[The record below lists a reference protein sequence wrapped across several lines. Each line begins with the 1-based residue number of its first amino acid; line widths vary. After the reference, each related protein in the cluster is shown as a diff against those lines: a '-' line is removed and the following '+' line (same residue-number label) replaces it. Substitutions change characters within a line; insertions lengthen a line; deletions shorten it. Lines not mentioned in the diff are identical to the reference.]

1 MNVKRGVRE
10 KLKNF
15 LTFSP
20 ISDRIGG
27 ATQKM
32 EGANSVAQETVKV
45 GIIGAGGNTRSRHIP
60 GLQAIEGVEIV
71 GVCNRS
77 QESSQR
83 VADEFGIP
91 KTYGNWQDAIGDPD
105 TNAIVIGT
113 WPYMHCR
120 ATVAALRAD
129 KHVMCEARMAMNA
142 KEAHIMRM
150 ASRQKTHLIAQIVPS
165 PMTLRVDN
173 TIKRL
178 IAEGYIGDVLAIE
191 ARAGGAFLDSES
203 ALQWR
208 QDFDLSGLNIMSMG
222 IWYEALMR
230 WVGEATRIIAMGKTF
245 VKMRPDAEGVMRAVR
260 IPEHIDV
267 VGDLACGAQLH
278 IQVSTIAGLAG
289 APEVYVF
296 GSDGTLRF
304 SGNKLY
310 GGQKEDTELSEIDI
324 PDTEAGGWRVEEEFV
339 NAIRGG
345 EVITHTDFDTG
356 VKYMEFTEAV
366 TRSMQSGTAIT
377 LPLHI

>member
-1 MNVKRGVRE
+1 M
-10 KLKNF
+10 
-15 LTFSP
+15 
-20 ISDRIGG
+20 
-27 ATQKM
+27 
-32 EGANSVAQETVKV
+32 AQDTIRV

-60 GLQAIEGVEIV
+60 GLQTIDGVEII

-91 KTYGNWQDAIGDPD
+91 KTYSNWQDAIADPD

-120 ATVAALRAD
+120 ATVAALEAD

-142 KEAHIMRM
+142 REAHIMR
-150 ASRQKTHLIAQIVPS
+150 AVSRQKTHLIAQIVPS

-178 IAEGYIGDVLAIE
+178 IADGYIGDVLAIE
-191 ARAGGAFLDSES
+191 ARAGGAFLDSEAS
-203 ALQWR
+203 LQWR

-222 IWYEALMR
+222 IWYEALIR
-230 WVGEATRIIAMGKTF
+230 WVGEATRIMAMGKTF
-245 VKMRPDAEGVMRAVR
+245 VKMRPDADGVMRSVR

-278 IQVSTIAGLAG
+278 IQVSNVAGLAG

-296 GSDGTLRF
+296 GSNGTLRF
-304 SGNKLY
+304 SGNRLY
-310 GGQKEDTELSEIDI
+310 SGQKGDTELNEIDI
-324 PDTEAGGWRVEEEFV
+324 PEAEAGAWRVEEEFV
-339 NAIRGG
+339 NAIRGE
-345 EVITHTDFDTG
+345 EVITHTDFETG

>member
-1 MNVKRGVRE
+1 M
-10 KLKNF
+10 
-15 LTFSP
+15 
-20 ISDRIGG
+20 
-27 ATQKM
+27 
-32 EGANSVAQETVKV
+32 AQDTIRV
-45 GIIGAGGNTRSRHIP
+45 GIIGAGGNTTSRHIP

-83 VADEFGIP
+83 VADQFGIP
-91 KTYGNWQDAIGDPD
+91 KTYGNWQDAIADPD

-120 ATVAALRAD
+120 ATVAALEAD

-150 ASRQKTHLIAQIVPS
+150 ASRQKIHLIAQIVPS

-178 IAEGYIGDVLAIE
+178 IAEGYIGDVLAVE
-191 ARAGGAFLDSES
+191 ARAGGAFLDSE
-203 ALQWR
+203 APLQWR

-222 IWYEALMR
+222 IWYEALIR
-230 WVGEATRIIAMGKTF
+230 WIGEATRIMAMGKTF
-245 VKMRPDAEGVMRAVR
+245 VKMRPDADGVMRSVR

-278 IQVSTIAGLAG
+278 IQVSNVAGLAG
-289 APEVYVF
+289 APEVYIF
-296 GSDGTLRF
+296 GSNGTLRF

-310 GGQKEDTELSEIDI
+310 GGQKDDTELTEVDI
-324 PDTEAGGWRVEEEFV
+324 PASEAGAWRVEEEFV

-345 EVITHTDFDTG
+345 EVITHTDFETG

-377 LPLHI
+377 LPLHIS

>member
-1 MNVKRGVRE
+1 M
-10 KLKNF
+10 
-15 LTFSP
+15 
-20 ISDRIGG
+20 
-27 ATQKM
+27 
-32 EGANSVAQETVKV
+32 AQQTVKV

-142 KEAHIMRM
+142 REAHIMRM

-165 PMTLRVDN
+165 PMTLRADN

-222 IWYEALMR
+222 IWYEALIR
-230 WVGEATRIIAMGKTF
+230 WVGEATRIMAMGKTF
-245 VKMRPDAEGVMRAVR
+245 VKMRPDADGVMRSVR

-278 IQVSTIAGLAG
+278 IQVSTVAGLAG

-296 GSDGTLRF
+296 GSNGTLRF

-310 GGQKEDTELSEIDI
+310 GGRKGDAELSEIDI

-339 NAIRGG
+339 NAIRGD

-377 LPLHI
+377 LPLQI

>member
-1 MNVKRGVRE
+1 M
-10 KLKNF
+10 
-15 LTFSP
+15 
-20 ISDRIGG
+20 
-27 ATQKM
+27 
-32 EGANSVAQETVKV
+32 AQQTVKV
-45 GIIGAGGNTRSRHIP
+45 GIIGAGGNTRSKHIP
-60 GLQAIEGVEIV
+60 GLQAIEGVEII

-91 KTYGNWQDAIGDPD
+91 KIYGNWQDAIGDPD

-113 WPYMHCR
+113 WPYMHCQ

-142 KEAHIMRM
+142 KEAHIMRI
-150 ASRQKTHLIAQIVPS
+150 ASCQKTHLIAQIVPS

-173 TIKRL
+173 TIKRF

-203 ALQWR
+203 PLQWR

-230 WVGEATRIIAMGKTF
+230 WVGEATRIMAMGKTF
-245 VKMRPDAEGVMRAVR
+245 VKMRPDADGVMRSVR

-278 IQVSTIAGLAG
+278 IQVSTVAGLAG
-289 APEVYVF
+289 APEVYIF
-296 GSDGTLRF
+296 GSNGTLRF

-310 GGQKEDTELSEIDI
+310 GGQKGDAELTEIDI

-339 NAIRGG
+339 NAIRGN

>member
-1 MNVKRGVRE
+1 M
-10 KLKNF
+10 
-15 LTFSP
+15 
-20 ISDRIGG
+20 
-27 ATQKM
+27 
-32 EGANSVAQETVKV
+32 AQQTVKV
-45 GIIGAGGNTRSRHIP
+45 GIIGAGGNTRSKHIP
-60 GLQAIEGVEIV
+60 GLQAIEGVEII

-83 VADEFGIP
+83 VADAFGIP
-91 KTYGNWQDAIGDPD
+91 KTYDNWQDAIADPD
-105 TNAIVIGT
+105 TNALVIGT

-142 KEAHIMRM
+142 REAHIMRM

-191 ARAGGAFLDSES
+191 ARAGGAFLDTES
-203 ALQWR
+203 PLQWR

-230 WVGEATRIIAMGKTF
+230 WVGEATQIMAMGKTF
-245 VKMRPDAEGVMRAVR
+245 VKMRPDADGVMRSVR

-278 IQVSTIAGLAG
+278 IQVSTVAGLAG
-289 APEVYVF
+289 APEVYIF
-296 GSDGTLRF
+296 GSNGTLRF

-310 GGQKEDTELSEIDI
+310 GGQKDDAELSEIDI
-324 PDTEAGGWRVEEEFV
+324 PESEAGGWRVEEEFV
-339 NAIRGG
+339 NAIRGN

>member
-1 MNVKRGVRE
+1 
-10 KLKNF
+10 
-15 LTFSP
+15 
-20 ISDRIGG
+20 
-27 ATQKM
+27 M

-60 GLQAIEGVEIV
+60 GLQAIEGVEII

-120 ATVAALRAD
+120 ATVAALRAN

-142 KEAHIMRM
+142 REAHIMRM

-230 WVGEATRIIAMGKTF
+230 WVGEATRIMAMGKTF
-245 VKMRPDAEGVMRAVR
+245 VKMRPDAEGVMRSVR

-278 IQVSTIAGLAG
+278 IQVSNVAGLAG

-296 GSDGTLRF
+296 GSNGTLRF
-304 SGNKLY
+304 SMNKLY
-310 GGQKEDTELSEIDI
+310 GGQKDDTELSEIDI

-377 LPLHI
+377 LPLHV

>member
-1 MNVKRGVRE
+1 M
-10 KLKNF
+10 
-15 LTFSP
+15 
-20 ISDRIGG
+20 
-27 ATQKM
+27 
-32 EGANSVAQETVKV
+32 AQQTVKV
-45 GIIGAGGNTRSRHIP
+45 GIIGAGGNTRSKHIP
-60 GLQAIEGVEIV
+60 GLQAIEGVEII

-91 KTYGNWQDAIGDPD
+91 KTYDNWQEAIGDPD

-142 KEAHIMRM
+142 GEAHIMRM

-230 WVGEATRIIAMGKTF
+230 WVGEATRIMAMGKTF
-245 VKMRPDAEGVMRAVR
+245 VKMRPDADGVMRSVR

-267 VGDLACGAQLH
+267 VGDLECGAQLH
-278 IQVSTIAGLAG
+278 IQVSTVAGLAG
-289 APEVYVF
+289 APEVYIF
-296 GSDGTLRF
+296 GSNGTLRF

-310 GGQKEDTELSEIDI
+310 GGQKGDTELSEIEI
-324 PDTEAGGWRVEEEFV
+324 PDSEAGGWRVEEEFV

-366 TRSMQSGTAIT
+366 TRSMQSGTAIS

>member
-1 MNVKRGVRE
+1 
-10 KLKNF
+10 
-15 LTFSP
+15 
-20 ISDRIGG
+20 
-27 ATQKM
+27 M
-32 EGANSVAQETVKV
+32 EGANSVAQQTVKV
-45 GIIGAGGNTRSRHIP
+45 GIIGAGGNTRSKHIP
-60 GLQAIEGVEIV
+60 GLQAIEGVEII

-83 VADEFGIP
+83 VADAFGIP
-91 KTYGNWQDAIGDPD
+91 KTYDNWQEAIGDPD

-142 KEAHIMRM
+142 REAHIMRM
-150 ASRQKTHLIAQIVPS
+150 ASRQKTHLTAQIVPS

-203 ALQWR
+203 PLQWR

-230 WVGEATRIIAMGKTF
+230 WVGEATRIMAMGKTF
-245 VKMRPDAEGVMRAVR
+245 VKMRPDADGVMRSVR

-278 IQVSTIAGLAG
+278 IQVSTVAGLAG

-296 GSDGTLRF
+296 GSNGTLRF

-310 GGQKEDTELSEIDI
+310 GGQKGDTELTEIDI

-339 NAIRGG
+339 NAIRGN

-366 TRSMQSGTAIT
+366 TRSMQSGAAIT
-377 LPLHI
+377 LPLQI

>member
-1 MNVKRGVRE
+1 MA
-10 KLKNF
+10 
-15 LTFSP
+15 S
-20 ISDRIGG
+20 
-27 ATQKM
+27 
-32 EGANSVAQETVKV
+32 ETVRV
-45 GIIGAGGNTRSRHIP
+45 GIIGAGRNTKSRHIP
-60 GLQAIEGVEIV
+60 GLQAIEGVEII

-91 KTYGNWQDAIGDPD
+91 KIYDHWQEAIDD
-105 TNAIVIGT
+105 KKTNAIVIGT

-120 ATVAALRAD
+120 ATVSALMAN

-142 KEAHIMRM
+142 REAHAMRLM
-150 ASRQKTHLIAQIVPS
+150 ARRKSKLIAQIVPS

-178 IAEGYIGDVLAIE
+178 IAEGYLGDVLAVE
-191 ARAGGAFLDSES
+191 VRAGGAFLDTETP
-203 ALQWR
+203 LQWR

-230 WVGEATRIIAMGKTF
+230 WIGEATRISAIGKTF
-245 VKMRPDAEGVMRAVR
+245 VKMRPDEDGVIRSVR

-267 VGDLACGAQLH
+267 IGELACGAQLH
-278 IQVSTIAGLAG
+278 MQISVVTGLAG
-289 APEVYVF
+289 APEVFIF
-296 GSDGTLRF
+296 GSLGTLRF

-310 GGQKEDTELSEIDI
+310 GGQKGDEALNEIDI
-324 PDTEAGGWRVEEEFV
+324 PSEEEGGWRVEQEFV
-339 NAIRGG
+339 NAIRG
-345 EVITHTDFDTG
+345 EETITHTDFDTG

-366 TRSMQSGTAIT
+366 SRSMSSGTAIS
-377 LPLHI
+377 LPLQL

>member
-1 MNVKRGVRE
+1 M
-10 KLKNF
+10 
-15 LTFSP
+15 
-20 ISDRIGG
+20 
-27 ATQKM
+27 
-32 EGANSVAQETVKV
+32 AQDTIRV

-91 KTYGNWQDAIGDPD
+91 KTYGNWQDAIADPD

-120 ATVAALRAD
+120 ATVAALEAD

-142 KEAHIMRM
+142 KEAHTMR
-150 ASRQKTHLIAQIVPS
+150 AVSRQKTHLIAQIVPS

-178 IAEGYIGDVLAIE
+178 ISEGYIGDVLAIE
-191 ARAGGAFLDSES
+191 ARAGGAFLDSEAS
-203 ALQWR
+203 LQWR

-222 IWYEALMR
+222 IWYEALIR
-230 WVGEATRIIAMGKTF
+230 WVGEATRIMAMGKTF
-245 VKMRPDAEGVMRAVR
+245 VKMRPDADGVMRSVR

-278 IQVSTIAGLAG
+278 LQVSNVAGLAG

-296 GSDGTLRF
+296 GSNGTLRF
-304 SGNKLY
+304 SGNRLY
-310 GGQKEDTELSEIDI
+310 GGQKDDTELNEIDI
-324 PDTEAGGWRVEEEFV
+324 PDAEAGAWRVEEEFV
-339 NAIRGG
+339 NAIRGE
-345 EVITHTDFDTG
+345 EVITHTDFETG

-366 TRSMQSGTAIT
+366 TQSMQSGTAIT

>member
-1 MNVKRGVRE
+1 M
-10 KLKNF
+10 
-15 LTFSP
+15 
-20 ISDRIGG
+20 
-27 ATQKM
+27 
-32 EGANSVAQETVKV
+32 AQQTVKV

-60 GLQAIEGVEIV
+60 GLQAVEGVEIV

-91 KTYGNWQDAIGDPD
+91 KTYGNWQDAIADPD

-142 KEAHIMRM
+142 REAHIMHT

-178 IAEGYIGDVLAIE
+178 IAEGYLGDVLAIE
-191 ARAGGAFLDSES
+191 ARAGGAFLDNEGP
-203 ALQWR
+203 LQWR

-222 IWYEALMR
+222 IWYEALIR
-230 WVGEATRIIAMGKTF
+230 WVGEATRIMAIGKTF
-245 VKMRPDAEGVMRAVR
+245 VKMRPDADGVMRSVR

-267 VGDLACGAQLH
+267 IGDLACGAQLH
-278 IQVSTIAGLAG
+278 IQVSTVAGLAG
-289 APEVYVF
+289 APEVYIF

-310 GGQKEDTELSEIDI
+310 GGQKGNAELSEIDI
-324 PDTEAGGWRVEEEFV
+324 PDTEVGGWRVEEEFV
-339 NAIRGG
+339 NAIRGN

-366 TRSMQSGTAIT
+366 ARSMQSGTAIT